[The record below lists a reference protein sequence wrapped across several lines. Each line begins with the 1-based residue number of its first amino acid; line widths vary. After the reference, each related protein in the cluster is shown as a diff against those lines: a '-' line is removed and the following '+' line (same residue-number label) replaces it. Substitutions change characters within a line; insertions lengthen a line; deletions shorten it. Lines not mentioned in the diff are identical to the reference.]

1 MSSSVRFQ
9 VPSSSPTT
17 YTGNAPSSSD
27 GGPQDPPASQ
37 LEPWSKPPHSPVPT
51 LEVDCCSRVEGP
63 WGPPHLPQQRDAH
76 QRRHWGQGWIIS
88 TEDGRASGTPPKSL
102 LPPPAGRQR
111 HRALVIKTLR
121 SAPVSTSLPYSYFN
135 LKLSYIYYIQAKSC
149 RPESSILYQPYECI
163 YSLEPQD
170 LPTNVHITHKQN
182 YNQHT
187 HRHIAIMPGQTDS
200 YTISIPVSPPPPQS
214 ISTYSRFMHDHTKRQ
229 MESFGA
235 IAPAGGSRGST
246 SSSSVSSS
254 LTNGVGHSEYH

>member
-1 MSSSVRFQ
+1 MTEGPKIPQRHSW
-9 VPSSSPTT
+9 SPGASPLTAGT
-17 YTGNAPSSSD
+17 YTGGGLLQHQGGGALGGIHTSLSSAMPTSGATGD
-27 GGPQDPPASQ
+27 RVGSSPLRTGGRLA
-37 LEPWSKPPHSPVPT
+37 
-51 LEVDCCSRVEGP
+51 
-63 WGPPHLPQQRDAH
+63 
-76 QRRHWGQGWIIS
+76 
-88 TEDGRASGTPPKSL
+88 
-102 LPPPAGRQR
+102 LPPNPFSPPPDGRQR

-187 HRHIAIMPGQTDS
+187 HTHIAIMPGQTDS